1 MGMKSNL
8 LTGLWSRQIKRRVQ
22 GQATFETET
31 VFETDMDEETKQWLQ
46 EQLSSGRYVE
56 FVHKEVHTDSEGK
69 PVKDKN
75 GEISITH
82 KIIRARFIETP
93 KMIEFIE
100 VKVDEKTMEKLP
112 KVRKGD
118 YLQVWENDQ
127 RKSNDSP
134 THQLRVRTQEN

>member
-1 MGMKSNL
+1 
-8 LTGLWSRQIKRRVQ
+8 
-22 GQATFETET
+22 
-31 VFETDMDEETKQWLQ
+31 MDKETKQWLQ
-46 EQLSSGRYVE
+46 EQLSSGAYVE
-56 FVHKEVHTDSEGK
+56 FVYKEVHTDSEGI
-69 PVKDKN
+69 PVKKVN
-75 GEISITH
+75 GELEVTH
-82 KIIRARFIETP
+82 RIIRARFTEHP

-134 THQLRVRTQEN
+134 THQLRVRTQED